1 LNSFNPR
8 HSEHKQ
14 APACFGQRTRPR
26 PADDEGSVCWRSGRN
41 CVKRTASKQFRAPQV
56 ARSEDVGGSNPFT
69 PTKKAQES
77 TFLSLFFVYCTPIFA
92 NALPFFNRATTISGF
107 EKLALFVIE
116 C

>member
-1 LNSFNPR
+1 MFIGAAVKIVS
-8 HSEHKQ
+8 
-14 APACFGQRTRPR
+14 
-26 PADDEGSVCWRSGRN
+26 DEQERLTILG
-41 CVKRTASKQFRAPQV
+41 TARGGV
-56 ARSEDVGGSNPFT
+56 AEDVGGSNPFT

-107 EKLALFVIE
+107 EQLALYVVE